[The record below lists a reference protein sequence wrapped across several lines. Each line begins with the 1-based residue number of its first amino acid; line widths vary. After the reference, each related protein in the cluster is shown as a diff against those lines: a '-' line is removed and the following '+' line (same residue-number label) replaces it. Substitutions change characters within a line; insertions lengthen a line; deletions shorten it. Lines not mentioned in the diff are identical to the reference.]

1 MTRNDG
7 SSSGVELHTMVELV
21 EGRDKQQWYGQCVQL
36 ANATTAEFLRS
47 HQTSLLKC
55 AAAVPPV
62 MKLCLFVAFAGFT
75 FCQIL
80 SVADPVKKEPARHIR
95 AVTGGRQLPGVLIRR
110 TSTKGRNSVKVQWT
124 VMAEKLVL
132 PHPFQL
138 FVCHC
143 GKEVL
148 KKNCGEILSGLASS
162 QTHIVGMVT
171 SSNGGGSDHLELI
184 NCTRAGSDLWK
195 GQAKKFFI
203 CLTLAFAKST
213 AL

>member
-7 SSSGVELHTMVELV
+7 SSSGVELHTLVELV
-21 EGRDKQQWYGQCVQL
+21 EGRGKQQWYGQCVQL

-80 SVADPVKKEPARHIR
+80 SLADPVKKEPARHIR
-95 AVTGGRQLPGVLIRR
+95 AVTGGRQLLEVVIRR

-124 VMAEKLVL
+124 VMAEKLLL

-148 KKNCGEILSGLASS
+148 KIICGEILSGLASS
-162 QTHIVGMVT
+162 QTHIVGILT
-171 SSNGGGSDHLELI
+171 SSVGGASNYLELI
-184 NCTRAGSDLWK
+184 NCTLLW
-195 GQAKKFFI
+195 
-203 CLTLAFAKST
+203 
-213 AL
+213 

>member
-21 EGRDKQQWYGQCVQL
+21 EGRGKQQWYGQCVQL

-95 AVTGGRQLPGVLIRR
+95 AVTGGRQLLGVLIRR

-132 PHPFQL
+132 PHPFQF

-148 KKNCGEILSGLASS
+148 EIICGEILSGLASS
-162 QTHIVGMVT
+162 FRRDFNQQCRRSKQLFRTDKLH
-171 SSNGGGSDHLELI
+171 
-184 NCTRAGSDLWK
+184 
-195 GQAKKFFI
+195 F
-203 CLTLAFAKST
+203 TLVMT
-213 AL
+213 C

>member
-47 HQTSLLKC
+47 HQTSLLKS
-55 AAAVPPV
+55 AAVPPV

-80 SVADPVKKEPARHIR
+80 SLADPVKKEPARHIR
-95 AVTGGRQLPGVLIRR
+95 AVTGGRQLLGVLIRR

-148 KKNCGEILSGLASS
+148 KIICGETLSGLASS
-162 QTHIVGMVT
+162 FRGDFNQQW
-171 SSNGGGSDHLELI
+171 SE
-184 NCTRAGSDLWK
+184 
-195 GQAKKFFI
+195 QAI
-203 CLTLAFAKST
+203 I
-213 AL
+213 

>member
-21 EGRDKQQWYGQCVQL
+21 EGRGRQWYGQCVQL

-62 MKLCLFVAFAGFT
+62 MKLCPFVAFAGFT

-124 VMAEKLVL
+124 VMAERLLL

-148 KKNCGEILSGLASS
+148 KIICGEILSGLASS
-162 QTHIVGMVT
+162 QTHMVT

-184 NCTRAGSDLWK
+184 NCTRAGSNLWK

>member
-1 MTRNDG
+1 MVRSVRPAGKCNDRR
-7 SSSGVELHTMVELV
+7 V
-21 EGRDKQQWYGQCVQL
+21 L
-36 ANATTAEFLRS
+36 AL
-47 HQTSLLKC
+47 TSDVTLLKC

-80 SVADPVKKEPARHIR
+80 SLADPVKKEPARHIR
-95 AVTGGRQLPGVLIRR
+95 AVTGGRQLLGVVIRR

-124 VMAEKLVL
+124 VMAEKLLL

-148 KKNCGEILSGLASS
+148 KIICGDILSGLTSS
-162 QTHIVGMVT
+162 QTPMVT
-171 SSNGGGSDHLELI
+171 SSSNGGGSDHLEMI
-184 NCTRAGSDLWK
+184 NCTRTGSNLWK
-195 GQAKKFFI
+195 GQAKKFCI
-203 CLTLAFAKST
+203 CFTEISVLHNLGRNEE
-213 AL
+213 L